1 MVKKLERIEYVED
14 PHLGKGSYCVVE
26 MHADGG
32 ACSVPDY
39 AVIKLVRH
47 IVKGEGPDTIVR
59 GIDEAIQALPE
70 GYDTVCTDGIFSQGE
85 WQLLSIARAAAA
97 DPAVLLLDEITA
109 NLDAETEARVREAL
123 RQASRGRTV
132 LSVSHRI
139 YESLGGRTVEIRP
152 RECSPGG
159 HGASGAVKNR
169 GKKRLTVPMGSAMMG
184 CGQKRPI
191 SAINGGE
198 CSWIAAEVQDEAGYA
213 ARRDTGCGHPW
224 TGADHI
230 LLCRVLLH
238 RTGDVLLWQLS
249 LRRCIFAPIL
259 PKVASKED
267 KNMMNRMV
275 NKEFAQEIAAVIR
288 TAQNG
293 DRLPELL
300 KHYHQ
305 RDVAKAV
312 TLLTD
317 AERERLF
324 RQLDA
329 RTLAEIFPY
338 LDDASRFLAELPAD
352 LAAAVI
358 TDMDTADAL
367 DMLRELPAEKKQT
380 LAAHLDDDTRKDV
393 RRLLAFHQEEIGS
406 RMSGNFVCIPD
417 TLTVCG
423 AMNELVRQAG
433 EHDNISTLYVV
444 DGSGVFAGAIDL
456 KDLIIAR
463 ENDPLSGIIR
473 RSYPYVLAHEKV
485 EDCIDRIAEYEEDSL
500 PVLTE
505 DGRIAGILTAQDLVE
520 LVDDAMGDD
529 YAKLGG
535 LTSEEDLRE
544 PAAVSMKKRLPW
556 LIVLLFLGMGVSSV
570 VGIFESVVAVLP
582 IVICFQSLV
591 LDMAGNVG
599 TQSLAVTIRVLMDE
613 NLTLKEELA
622 LLGKE
627 MRVGLLNGGCLGLM
641 ALAVLGVYI
650 HVCKGYAW
658 GPAFLISGCVGV
670 SLVVAMV
677 ISSLVGTM
685 VPMLFHKIHIDPAV
699 ASGPLITT
707 VNDLVAVVTY
717 YGLALLFLVNVFHL

>member
-1 MVKKLERIEYVED
+1 M
-14 PHLGKGSYCVVE
+14 
-26 MHADGG
+26 
-32 ACSVPDY
+32 
-39 AVIKLVRH
+39 
-47 IVKGEGPDTIVR
+47 
-59 GIDEAIQALPE
+59 
-70 GYDTVCTDGIFSQGE
+70 
-85 WQLLSIARAAAA
+85 
-97 DPAVLLLDEITA
+97 
-109 NLDAETEARVREAL
+109 
-123 RQASRGRTV
+123 
-132 LSVSHRI
+132 
-139 YESLGGRTVEIRP
+139 
-152 RECSPGG
+152 
-159 HGASGAVKNR
+159 
-169 GKKRLTVPMGSAMMG
+169 
-184 CGQKRPI
+184 
-191 SAINGGE
+191 
-198 CSWIAAEVQDEAGYA
+198 
-213 ARRDTGCGHPW
+213 
-224 TGADHI
+224 
-230 LLCRVLLH
+230 
-238 RTGDVLLWQLS
+238 
-249 LRRCIFAPIL
+249 
-259 PKVASKED
+259 
-267 KNMMNRMV
+267 
-275 NKEFAQEIAAVIR
+275 
-288 TAQNG
+288 
-293 DRLPELL
+293 
-300 KHYHQ
+300 
-305 RDVAKAV
+305 
-312 TLLTD
+312 
-317 AERERLF
+317 
-324 RQLDA
+324 
-329 RTLAEIFPY
+329 
-338 LDDASRFLAELPAD
+338 
-352 LAAAVI
+352 
-358 TDMDTADAL
+358 
-367 DMLRELPAEKKQT
+367 
-380 LAAHLDDDTRKDV
+380 
-393 RRLLAFHQEEIGS
+393 
-406 RMSGNFVCIPD
+406 
-417 TLTVCG
+417 
-423 AMNELVRQAG
+423 
-433 EHDNISTLYVV
+433 V

-473 RSYPYVLAHEKV
+473 RSYPYVLAHERV

-650 HVCKGYAW
+650 HACKGYAW

-717 YGLALLFLVNVFHL
+717 YGLALLFLVNMFHL

>member
-1 MVKKLERIEYVED
+1 
-14 PHLGKGSYCVVE
+14 
-26 MHADGG
+26 
-32 ACSVPDY
+32 
-39 AVIKLVRH
+39 
-47 IVKGEGPDTIVR
+47 
-59 GIDEAIQALPE
+59 
-70 GYDTVCTDGIFSQGE
+70 
-85 WQLLSIARAAAA
+85 
-97 DPAVLLLDEITA
+97 
-109 NLDAETEARVREAL
+109 
-123 RQASRGRTV
+123 
-132 LSVSHRI
+132 
-139 YESLGGRTVEIRP
+139 
-152 RECSPGG
+152 
-159 HGASGAVKNR
+159 
-169 GKKRLTVPMGSAMMG
+169 
-184 CGQKRPI
+184 
-191 SAINGGE
+191 
-198 CSWIAAEVQDEAGYA
+198 
-213 ARRDTGCGHPW
+213 
-224 TGADHI
+224 
-230 LLCRVLLH
+230 
-238 RTGDVLLWQLS
+238 
-249 LRRCIFAPIL
+249 
-259 PKVASKED
+259 
-267 KNMMNRMV
+267 MMNRMV

-367 DMLRELPAEKKQT
+367 DMLRELPAEKKQA

-544 PAAVSMKKRLPW
+544 PATVSMKKRLPW

-613 NLTLKEELA
+613 SLTGKQKFELVLKEMKIA
-622 LLGKE
+622 FS
-627 MRVGLLNGGCLGLM
+627 NGFI
-641 ALAVLGVYI
+641 LGVLSFVLIGLYI
-650 HVCKGYAW
+650 ALFKGKSFLFAYAV
-658 GPAFLISGCVGV
+658 SGCIGA
-670 SLVVAMV
+670 SLLLAMV
-677 ISSLVGTM
+677 ISGAVGTCI
-685 VPMLFHKIHIDPAV
+685 PLFFKKIHVDPAV

-707 VNDLVAVVTY
+707 VNDLVAVVSY
-717 YGLALLFLVNVFHL
+717 YGLSWILLINLMHLAG